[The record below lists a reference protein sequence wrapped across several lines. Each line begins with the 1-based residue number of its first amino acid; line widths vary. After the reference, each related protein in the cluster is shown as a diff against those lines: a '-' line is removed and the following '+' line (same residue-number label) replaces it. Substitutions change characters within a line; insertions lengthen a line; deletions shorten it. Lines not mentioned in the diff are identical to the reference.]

1 VIIWYIYRDIHVTI
15 DGYEML
21 VNLIPLE
28 LHDFDLIPLELH
40 DFDLIPLQLHELVR
54 DKIDCFAKTMAFG
67 GIKEKG
73 VAFQGKNKSH
83 TILYNIS
90 NDY

>member
-1 VIIWYIYRDIHVTI
+1 MIIGYIYRDIHVTI

-40 DFDLIPLQLHELVR
+40 ELVR

-67 GIKEKG
+67 GNKEKG
-73 VAFQGKNKSH
+73 VAFQGKNKSR